1 MPPIPRRAQ
10 TLAVLR
16 LMGRGRPMLMLPGDD
31 DGYGC
36 RWLLDGGEVP
46 PAIAKYLMDTA
57 CIADVGATEFGAR
70 TLALT
75 DSGLR
80 LRDDGRRWWANLGLL
95 QRLWVIVLG

>member
-70 TLALT
+70 TLVLT

-80 LRDDGRRWWANLGLL
+80 LREDGRRWWANLGLL